1 MPQSRLRRAHRREQE
16 LTTNKNHKGKAWV
29 TPEREPDRL
38 RLVLGGEWVTAEIAS
53 VDEPLRRVGLE
64 GANLVQFDCG
74 GLERLDSAGAWLLLR
89 TKRAL
94 EEAGAKDILFSIP
107 ERYLPLLEAIE
118 RGHDAPPVQPLPRR
132 TLLGY
137 VGEVGE
143 YTLQL
148 LSHAYYL
155 LGFVGRVTVEALEAF
170 VRPTREIPWPAF
182 VKQVEETGLNALP
195 IVGLLSFLIGI
206 VIAYQGAD
214 QLRQFGAEL
223 LTINLLGVSML
234 REIGG
239 LMTAII
245 VAGRSGSAFTA
256 QIGTMKVNQE
266 IDAMQ
271 TIGINIVEVLVL
283 PRVFALTISLFF
295 LTFYA
300 NVMGIIGGAVM
311 VYWDL
316 GYTMPIFIRQLESA
330 ITINTLL
337 VGLIKAPVFAILIA
351 LVGCLE
357 GLRVENNAESVGQQ
371 TTRSVVEG
379 IFLVIVFDAGFSIVF
394 SLLGI

>member
-1 MPQSRLRRAHRREQE
+1 MRLE
-16 LTTNKNHKGKAWV
+16 
-29 TPEREPDRL
+29 
-38 RLVLGGEWVTAEIAS
+38 LGGEWITTEIAS
-53 VDEPLRRVGLE
+53 VDGPLRRIDLA
-64 GANLVQFDCG
+64 GANHVQFDCG

-94 EEAGAKDILFSIP
+94 EDAGAEKVSFAIP

-118 RGHDAPPVQPLPRR
+118 RGHDAPPVKPTPRR

-143 YTLQL
+143 YTLLL

-155 LGFVGRVTVEALEAF
+155 LGFVGRVTVEALEA
-170 VRPTREIPWPAF
+170 VIRPTREIPWPAF
-182 VKQVEETGLNALP
+182 VKQVEETGLNAIP

-266 IDAMQ
+266 IDALQ

-300 NVMGIIGGAVM
+300 NVMGIIGGAFM
-311 VYWDL
+311 VYFDL

-337 VGLIKAPVFAILIA
+337 VGLIKAPVFAVLIA

-379 IFLVIVFDAGFSIVF
+379 IFLVIVFDAGFSILF

>member
-1 MPQSRLRRAHRREQE
+1 MRL
-16 LTTNKNHKGKAWV
+16 LLGGDWV
-29 TPEREPDRL
+29 T
-38 RLVLGGEWVTAEIAS
+38 TEIAL
-53 VDEPLRRVGLE
+53 VDSALRAINLA
-64 GANLVQFDCG
+64 GATKVQFDCG
-74 GLERLDSAGAWLLLR
+74 GLKRLDSAGAWLLLR
-89 TKRAL
+89 TKRAF
-94 EEAGAKDILFSIP
+94 ERAGAKSVSFSIP
-107 ERYLPLLEAIE
+107 EKYAPLLDAIE
-118 RGHDAPPVQPLPRR
+118 RGHDAPPVKIPKRR
-132 TLLGY
+132 SILGY
-137 VGEVGE
+137 IEEVGE
-143 YTLQL
+143 YTLLL
-148 LSHAYYL
+148 LSNGYYL
-155 LGFVGRVTVEALEAF
+155 LSFVGRVTVEALEALI
-170 VRPTREIPWPAF
+170 RPTREIPWPAF
-182 VKQVEETGLNALP
+182 VKQIEETGLNALP

-300 NVMGIIGGAVM
+300 NIMGLIGGAFM
-311 VYWDL
+311 VYFDL
-316 GYTMPIFIRQLESA
+316 GYTMPVFIRQLESA
-330 ITINTLL
+330 ITVNTLL
-337 VGLIKAPVFAILIA
+337 VGLIKAPVFAVLIA

-357 GLRVENNAESVGQQ
+357 GLRVQNNAESVGQQ
-371 TTRSVVEG
+371 TTRAVVEG
-379 IFLVIVFDAGFSIVF
+379 IFLVIVFDAGFSILF
-394 SLLGI
+394 SILGI